1 MTTTAIRSKLH
12 KYIDEADNDVLEVV
26 MKLLEVYRKGN
37 TSLLTAEQKEEVFK
51 RVVLYKEGKMKG
63 ASLPEV
69 RKRVKQKLS
78 AKYAGKLP
86 DNISEE
92 LQNYASQ
99 SGKEWDDISI

>member
-51 RVVLYKEGKMKG
+51 RSVLYKEGKMKG
-63 ASLPEV
+63 VSLSEV

-78 AKYAGKLP
+78 
-86 DNISEE
+86 EE
-92 LQNYASQ
+92 N
-99 SGKEWDDISI
+99 GGI

>member
-26 MKLLEVYRKGN
+26 IKLLEVYRKSN

-51 RVVLYKEGKMKG
+51 RSVLYKEGKMKG
-63 ASLPEV
+63 VSLPEV

-78 AKYAGKLP
+78 EENGK
-86 DNISEE
+86 I
-92 LQNYASQ
+92 
-99 SGKEWDDISI
+99 

>member
-51 RVVLYKEGKMKG
+51 RSVLYKEGKMKG
-63 ASLPEV
+63 VSLPGV

-78 AKYAGKLP
+78 DENGG
-86 DNISEE
+86 I
-92 LQNYASQ
+92 
-99 SGKEWDDISI
+99 